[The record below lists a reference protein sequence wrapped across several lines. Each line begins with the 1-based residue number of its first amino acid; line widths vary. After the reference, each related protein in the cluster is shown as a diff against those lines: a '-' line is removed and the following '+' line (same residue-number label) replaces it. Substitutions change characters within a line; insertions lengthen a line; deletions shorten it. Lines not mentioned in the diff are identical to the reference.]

1 MDRET
6 VRVSTFKKWP
16 FASDYSYEHNDN
28 GVTKATC
35 KYCSDVPFY

>member
-1 MDRET
+1 MYRET

-16 FASDYSYEHNDN
+16 FASDYSYEHNDD